1 MRASM
6 GIKELDEILNGG
18 LPIPS
23 ALLILGEVGTGKSVL
38 CQQFAYAQ
46 AKAGSKCTYFCVDH
60 SPEHVRLNM
69 ESLGWNV
76 RELEEKD
83 SLKFVDLFVGREE
96 ESDEVYRGDARDYNK
111 LVSTIK
117 KFMHNDKFVIDSIS
131 AIAFLHGENKAYDL
145 IQRFHGWLLKTEGVG
160 IISAVKGMHTP
171 EFDVA
176 LQHAV
181 GNSIVLEKEAE
192 GESVYL
198 QVTKTTRTGHIRG
211 KFGIEIDKKGVKIL
225 L

>member
-6 GIKELDEILNGG
+6 GIRELDEILNGG
-18 LPIPS
+18 LPVPS
-23 ALLILGEVGTGKSVL
+23 ALLILGEVGTGKTVL

-46 AKAGSKCTYFCVDH
+46 AKSGSRCTYFCVDH

-76 RELEEKD
+76 RMLEEEG
-83 SLKFVDLFVGREE
+83 SIKFVDLFVGRVE
-96 ESDEVYRGDARDYNK
+96 ESDERYQGNARDYDK
-111 LVSTIK
+111 LVSSIK

-131 AIAFLHGENKAYDL
+131 AIAFLHGEAKAYDL

-171 EFDVA
+171 EFEVA
-176 LQHAV
+176 MQHAV
-181 GNSIVLEKEAE
+181 GNAIVLEGEE
-192 GESVYL
+192 GGEGVYL
-198 QVTKTTRTGHIRG
+198 RVTKTTRTSHIKGR
-211 KFGIEIDKKGVKIL
+211 FGIEIDRKGVKIL